1 MVEQIRN
8 MLALSIQDILEEVQ
22 AKHLNKLQMIT
33 MIDIRLAWWCHCSSD
48 IIN

>member
-8 MLALSIQDILEEVQ
+8 MLALSIWDILEAE
-22 AKHLNKLQMIT
+22 HLNKLQTIT
-33 MIDIRLAWWCHCSSD
+33 MIYIRLEWWCHCSSD